1 MLGPESEKVTLP
13 GWMPTVAFTVA
24 ARPTSDPVT
33 VILQVGDDL
42 ISLVGLSQWP
52 ESVTRTVAV
61 AGHWNIPKRRLE

>member
-33 VILQVGDDL
+33 VIRQVGDEL
-42 ISLVGLSQWP
+42 ICLVGLSQW
-52 ESVTRTVAV
+52 AV
-61 AGHWNIPKRRLE
+61 AGKWNAPTRRLE